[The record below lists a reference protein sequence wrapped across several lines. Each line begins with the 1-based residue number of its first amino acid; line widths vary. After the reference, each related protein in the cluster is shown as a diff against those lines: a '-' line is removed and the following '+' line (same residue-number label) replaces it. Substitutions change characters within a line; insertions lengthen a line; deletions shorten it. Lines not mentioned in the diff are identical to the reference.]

1 MEMTL
6 TAIHFLSLVLAFA
19 ADLLLGD
26 PSPIPHPVKLMG
38 KAALFL
44 ENLLRKYFKG
54 AWGEK
59 FAGATLVFFIAGGS
73 SLLTFGAIYIAWR
86 LHLCAALALSVYFF
100 YSSIAVKDMLLHVQ
114 RVKEAVAGKD
124 LALARERVSLIV
136 SRDTAH
142 LGEEGIIR
150 AALESLF
157 ENTADGVVAPLFYA
171 ALGGPLGGPALV
183 VFFKAVS
190 TLDSMFG
197 YKSPRYYYF
206 GWAPARL
213 DDILNFIPARLTAL
227 IFILLGALSGLNW
240 KGGLKTL
247 LKDRNKHE
255 SPNSAWP
262 EAAAAGVLGLRL
274 GGIDYHKGR
283 EIRRPFINE
292 HGRSPRFEDLQASLS
307 LFVRASILAL
317 GLALLLVVAIKY
329 LIF

>member
-1 MEMTL
+1 MTI
-6 TAIHFLSLVLAFA
+6 ASIYILSFVLAFA
-19 ADLLLGD
+19 ADLLWGD
-26 PSPIPHPVKLMG
+26 PPRIPHPVKLMG

-54 AWGEK
+54 AGEEK
-59 FAGATLVFFIAGGS
+59 FAGAALVIFIAGGS
-73 SLLTFGAIYIAWR
+73 FLLAFGAIYTAYRMHTW
-86 LHLCAALALSVYFF
+86 AALALSAYFF
-100 YSSIAVKDMLLHVQ
+100 YTSIAVKDMLLHVQ
-114 RVKEAVAGKD
+114 KVKEAVAGKD
-124 LALARERVSLIV
+124 LPLARERVALIV

-142 LGEEGIIR
+142 LEEEGIIR

-227 IFILLGALSGLNW
+227 IFILLGALRGLDW
-240 KGGLKTL
+240 KGGIKTL

-274 GGIDYHKGR
+274 GGIDYHKGQ

-292 HGRSPRFEDLQASLS
+292 QGRSPRFEDLQASLS
-307 LFVRASILAL
+307 LFVHASILAL
-317 GLALLLVVAIKY
+317 GLALLLMAIKY